1 MDGAAAPANK
11 ACQSSPNLYKDMFMS
26 LTESNTPDARARP
39 ASGAADP
46 RLDGLLAGL
55 RAAAEPTRLR
65 IVALVAEGE
74 LTVSELVHILGQS
87 QPRISRHLKLLAE
100 AGLLVRLRE
109 GSWVF
114 HRLADDGPGALLV
127 RHLTPLLPGDGDPVL
142 ARDRRRLAEVKR
154 ARAEAAADYFRR
166 NAESWDRLRS
176 LHVDDGEV
184 ERAVGRLLPK
194 RGIRTLLDIGTGTGR
209 MLELL
214 GRRADRSLGIDLSR
228 EMLAIARAHLDRAGL
243 ANCRVRQA
251 DLYQLPLD
259 DASVDVATIH
269 QVLHFLDRPAA
280 AVAEAGRVLAPGGK
294 LLIVDFAPHDLES
307 LRDEHAHRRL
317 GFADAEIAAWL
328 ERAGLTPADTVHL
341 KGKPLTVV
349 VWTAEK
355 PATPKRKGRAT

>member
-1 MDGAAAPANK
+1 
-11 ACQSSPNLYKDMFMS
+11 MS
-26 LTESNTPDARARP
+26 LTELENPGRRARRR
-39 ASGAADP
+39 AAGAADR
-46 RLDGLLAGL
+46 RLGDLLAAL

-74 LTVSELVHILGQS
+74 LTVSELTRILGQS

-114 HRLADDGPGALLV
+114 HRLAEDGAGAALV
-127 RHLTPLLPGDGDPVL
+127 RALTQLLPGDGEPL
-142 ARDRRRLAEVKR
+142 LGRDLERLAEVKR
-154 ARAEAAADYFRR
+154 NRAEAAADYFRR

-184 ERAVGRLLPK
+184 ERVIDRLLPK
-194 RGIRTLLDIGTGTGR
+194 RGIGRLLDIGTGTGR

-214 GRRADRSLGIDLSR
+214 GRRAERGLGVDLSR

-243 ANCRVRQA
+243 GHCRVRQA
-251 DLYQLPLD
+251 DLYQLPFA
-259 DASVDVATIH
+259 DASFDVATIH

-280 AVAEAGRVLAPGGK
+280 AVAEAARVLAPGGR
-294 LLIVDFAPHDLES
+294 LLIADFAPHDLES
-307 LRDEHAHRRL
+307 LRHDHAHRRL
-317 GFADAEIAAWL
+317 GFADSEIAHWL
-328 ERAGLTPADTVHL
+328 DRAGMKPADTVHL
-341 KGKPLTVV
+341 AGEPLTVV

-355 PATPKRKGRAT
+355 LVPSRQNGRAP